1 MEQGIWPEAKIRA
14 MATVQRAKLLGVV
27 ADAGESAKNLLQL
40 TPKSCAGDGAVS
52 SLFSAF
58 SF

>member
-1 MEQGIWPEAKIRA
+1 MARAKIRA